1 MTRFILSLALAGL
14 TAGSALAIE
23 PVFLR
28 DQLVAE
34 GAHITL
40 GDLFEVEGEA
50 AQAPLAR
57 APAPG
62 ARTSL
67 DPNYVRRIA
76 ADNGLVWGNP
86 SNLLRVSVS
95 RASRAIEGSLLS
107 ELLEEEFFAR
117 DGRPYEVR
125 LSNSSLVLY
134 APVEAALGLQL
145 EQLNHDA
152 RSGLFSVMISAY
164 PGAEPVRVSGRAYA
178 TVDVPVLA
186 RPVGAG
192 EMIEAEDIAW
202 ISVRGDRLRPDAVT
216 DEIAMI
222 GLEARRSLRANEPVR
237 SYDLVAP
244 TAIERGETVTLI
256 FSARGLQLSVQA
268 RALQNVAEG
277 EIGRFVNLHSNRTIE
292 ARAEGPGLARVGAA
306 PAAF

>member
-1 MTRFILSLALAGL
+1 MKHVLSALALAGL
-14 TAGSALAIE
+14 TAASALAIE

-28 DQLVAE
+28 DQLTTE
-34 GAHITL
+34 GSHITL

-50 AQAPLAR
+50 AEARLAR

-62 ARTSL
+62 SRTAL

-76 ADNGLVWGNP
+76 SENGLTWGNP

-95 RASRAIEGSLLS
+95 RASQTIEAGLLA

-145 EQLNHDA
+145 DQLNHDA
-152 RSGLFSVMISAY
+152 RSGLFSVMVSAY
-164 PGAEPVRVSGRAYA
+164 PGADPVRISGRAHA

-192 EMIEAEDIAW
+192 DVIQAEDIAW
-202 ISVRGDRLRPDAVT
+202 VAVRGDRLRPDALT

-222 GLEARRSLRANEPVR
+222 GQEARRALRANEPVR
-237 SYDLVAP
+237 GYDLVAP
-244 TAIERGETVTLI
+244 TAIERGETVTLV

-268 RALQNVAEG
+268 RALGNVAEG

-306 PAAF
+306 SAAF